1 MGLKVLS
8 VAPAERSSVYNI
20 TSDTTLTKIKH
31 DGAIIVVNHL
41 TGVSAIDL
49 PAAADAEGMKVT
61 IIVGVTVTSDFHIDG
76 QGTSAIRMHA
86 VADDGAEATNTVWGV
101 NRYIVYDES
110 EGSGLGGAA
119 NGIIGDICEL
129 VCTGGFWVAKCFS
142 RTGTWISDSDG
153 TI

>member
-8 VAPAERSSVYNI
+8 VLPAERSSVFNI
-20 TSDTTLTKIKH
+20 TSDTTLTQARH
-31 DGAIIVVNHL
+31 DGAIIKIDH
-41 TGVSAIDL
+41 VSSVSTINL
-49 PAAADAEGMKVT
+49 PAAGDAEGMKVT
-61 IIVGVTVTSDFHIDG
+61 IIVGQTVTSDFNIDG
-76 QGTSAIRMHA
+76 QAVSAIRMHA
-86 VADDGAEATNTVWGV
+86 VADDGAETTNTAWGA

-119 NGIIGDICEL
+119 NGVIGDICEL

-142 RTGTWISDSDG
+142 KTGTWVSDADG